1 MPENKG
7 TVLYVGGFELPDKNA
22 AAHRVLNNAKILREL
37 GYNVVFC
44 GVDREI
50 SASAQSAEIISGF
63 ESYPVP
69 YPKSR
74 KQWLKQM
81 LNIGQYSYL
90 INKFSNIRI
99 VICYN
104 LHAAPLAKL
113 IRLCRRN
120 NIKIVADCTEWY
132 ENKFSF
138 NPVKLIKCID
148 TFLCMRVFQ
157 KKCDGMIAISN
168 YLAEYFKKSVKS
180 IMVLPPLVDLS
191 DEKFAF
197 QTPKTENDIPTFVYS
212 GSPSA
217 SKESLGDVVKCFDN
231 ITDLDYRLIIVGV
244 TAEQFSAMYGFSPK
258 SNKIEFRG
266 RVPHKEALNAVRQS
280 DYAIIIRPRT
290 RVTMAGFPTKF
301 AEAISVGTAVIA
313 NDTSDLSL
321 YLKDGKNGYLAD
333 EKNLEHSLRDVLAAP
348 INKNV
353 SKEQFNYKNYITVTE
368 KFFKSIE

>member
-168 YLAEYFKKSVKS
+168 YLAEYYKKSVKS

-313 NDTSDLSL
+313 NDTRDLSL